1 MSEDAGRFPAY
12 LKQGIQVIMFWVI
25 AALLVLSIVSL
36 ILWKLELPSRFLAY
50 GSALISFLSAAAVAG
65 KTATLHKRSL
75 LSAIAQSVLL
85 LVFLLG
91 AGFVLSKGKLS
102 RDAVLSVSSFTIAG
116 VLVGSILVPQ
126 QNRRIKSQNIHR
138 RKARRRKLT

>member
-1 MSEDAGRFPAY
+1 MSEDAGRFPTY

-116 VLVGSILVPQ
+116 ILVGSMLVPQ
-126 QNRRIKSQNIHR
+126 QNRRIKTQNIHR

>member
-1 MSEDAGRFPAY
+1 MSEDAGRFPTY

-116 VLVGSILVPQ
+116 VLVGSMLVPQ
-126 QNRRIKSQNIHR
+126 QNRRIKTQNIHR

>member
-1 MSEDAGRFPAY
+1 MSEDAGRFPTY
-12 LKQGIQVIMFWVI
+12 LKQGIQVIMFWGI

-116 VLVGSILVPQ
+116 ILVGSMLVPQ
-126 QNRRIKSQNIHR
+126 QNRRIKTQNIHR

>member
-1 MSEDAGRFPAY
+1 MSEDAGRFPTY

-91 AGFVLSKGKLS
+91 AGFLLSKGKLS

-116 VLVGSILVPQ
+116 VLVGSMLVPQ

>member
-1 MSEDAGRFPAY
+1 MSEDAGRFPTY

>member
-1 MSEDAGRFPAY
+1 MSEDAGRFPTY

-50 GSALISFLSAAAVAG
+50 GSALISFLSAAAVAW

-91 AGFVLSKGKLS
+91 AGFLLSKGKLS

-116 VLVGSILVPQ
+116 VLVGSMLVPQ
-126 QNRRIKSQNIHR
+126 QNRRIKTQNIHR

>member
-1 MSEDAGRFPAY
+1 MSEDAGWFPTY

-91 AGFVLSKGKLS
+91 AGFLLSKGKLS

-116 VLVGSILVPQ
+116 CMAENILVPQ
-126 QNRRIKSQNIHR
+126 QKGRIRPSNARR

>member
-1 MSEDAGRFPAY
+1 
-12 LKQGIQVIMFWVI
+12 MFWGI

-116 VLVGSILVPQ
+116 ILVGSMLVPQ
-126 QNRRIKSQNIHR
+126 QNRRIKTQNIHR

>member
-1 MSEDAGRFPAY
+1 MSEDAGRFPTY
-12 LKQGIQVIMFWVI
+12 LKQGIQVIMFWGI

-75 LSAIAQSVLL
+75 
-85 LVFLLG
+85 
-91 AGFVLSKGKLS
+91 
-102 RDAVLSVSSFTIAG
+102 
-116 VLVGSILVPQ
+116 
-126 QNRRIKSQNIHR
+126 
-138 RKARRRKLT
+138 

>member
-1 MSEDAGRFPAY
+1 MSEDAGRFPTY

-116 VLVGSILVPQ
+116 VLVGSMLVPQ
-126 QNRRIKSQNIHR
+126 QNRRIKSQNVYR
-138 RKARRRKLT
+138 RKGRRRKLT

>member
-1 MSEDAGRFPAY
+1 MSEDAGRFPTY

-50 GSALISFLSAAAVAG
+50 GSALISFLSAAAVAW

-138 RKARRRKLT
+138 RKAQRRKLT

>member
-1 MSEDAGRFPAY
+1 
-12 LKQGIQVIMFWVI
+12 MFWVI

-116 VLVGSILVPQ
+116 VLVGSMLVPQ
-126 QNRRIKSQNIHR
+126 QNRRIKTQNIHR